1 MPALRLPSPLVL
13 LFCCVWSSAFIVGKA
28 ALAHCPPLLL
38 LALRFLAA
46 APVLYAMAAAT
57 GQRIR
62 PDRVQA
68 AWLAALGLCNN
79 ALYLGCAFTALPLV
93 KAGIVVAALSF
104 SPLLTTLLAAPLL
117 GERVR
122 PATLPAMLAC
132 MAGIWLATLP
142 PGLPGLPVLD
152 GLDGLPELGGD
163 AATLLPGLGT
173 LLSLAAA
180 LALALGTVLFK
191 RASARLGGLGLFSVV
206 GHQSL
211 AGGMLL
217 LPVALATEDPAT
229 LSGTPEFLGAFAYL
243 VLAVSVG
250 ATALWFRI
258 VRTSSAATAASSHF
272 LNPVF
277 ATLLGWMVL
286 GETVQPR
293 EWMGMALVLAGM
305 ALGEARRSPR
315 RSA

>member
-13 LFCCVWSSAFIVGKA
+13 LFCCVWSSAFIAGKA

-62 PDRVQA
+62 PDRAQA

-117 GERVR
+117 GERMR

-142 PGLPGLPVLD
+142 PGLPGQPVLVELA
-152 GLDGLPELGGD
+152 GLAGG

-217 LPVALATEDPAT
+217 LPVALATEDPAA

-305 ALGEARRSPR
+305 ALGESRRTPGQ
-315 RSA
+315 SA

>member
-1 MPALRLPSPLVL
+1 MPALHLPSPLIL
-13 LFCCVWSSAFIVGKA
+13 LFCCVWSSAFIAGKA

-46 APVLYAMAAAT
+46 APVLYVLAAAT

-68 AWLAALGLCNN
+68 GWLGVLGLCNN

-93 KAGIVVAALSF
+93 KAGIVVAALSL
-104 SPLLTTLLAAPLL
+104 SPLCTTLLATPLL
-117 GERVR
+117 GERLR
-122 PATLPAMLAC
+122 PAALPAMLTC

-142 PGLPGLPVLD
+142 PGLPSLPGLPGLPGLPVF
-152 GLDGLPELGGD
+152 GGGTD
-163 AATLLPGLGT
+163 PVLPGIGM

-180 LALALGTVLFK
+180 LALALGTVLYK
-191 RASARLGGLGLFSVV
+191 RATPDLGGLGLWAVV

-211 AGGMLL
+211 AGGLLL
-217 LPVALATEDPAT
+217 LPVALLTEDPTA
-229 LSGTPEFLGAFAYL
+229 LSLAPEFLAAFAYL

-258 VRTSSAATAASSHF
+258 VRTSSATAAVSSHF
-272 LNPVF
+272 LNPVL
-277 ATLLGWMVL
+277 AMLLGWLIL

-293 EWMGMALVLAGM
+293 EWAGMALVLAGM
-305 ALGEARRSPR
+305 VLGEARHTPR
-315 RSA
+315 QTP